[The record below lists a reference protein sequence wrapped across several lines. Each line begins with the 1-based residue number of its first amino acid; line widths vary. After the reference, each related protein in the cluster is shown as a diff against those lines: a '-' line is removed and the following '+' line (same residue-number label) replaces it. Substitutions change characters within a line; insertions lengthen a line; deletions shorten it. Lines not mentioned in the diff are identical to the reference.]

1 MTAWTTDEL
10 RRIGAADELRVSS
23 RRKDGSLRPYVTI
36 WVVRVGDDIYIR
48 SAAGPDNP
56 WFRRAKA
63 SGTGRITAGGVER
76 DVTFTEAAADAHP
89 GIDAEYHTKYDKYG
103 DRFVS
108 PVVGERAALATFR
121 IVPED

>member
-1 MTAWTTDEL
+1 MTSWTTDEL
-10 RRIGAADELRVSS
+10 QRIGDADELRVSS

-36 WVVRVGDDIYIR
+36 WVVRLDDDIYIR
-48 SAAGPDNP
+48 SAMGPDNP

-76 DVTFTEAAADAHP
+76 DVSFTDAATDAHSD
-89 GIDAEYHTKYDKYG
+89 IDAVYHTKYDRYG
-103 DRFVS
+103 ARFVS
-108 PVVGERAALATFR
+108 PVVGETAALATFR